1 RSFILAFARRIRA
14 TSARISRLLP
24 LILLAVFP
32 LVAAAVVA
40 PPGLNWIVI
49 GLHLFLLYCG
59 ALLCHT
65 RLAETRPDPQHLTEF
80 YFWIALGGALGGAFT
95 AALSPLLFKTVLEY
109 PLLVALLPFFRA
121 GRSEKPHFTVPVVL
135 AALLFVTWFILR
147 LSHLDSNTDAVAL
160 IHT

>member
-109 PLLVALLPFFRA
+109 PLLVALLPFFRT
-121 GRSEKPHFTVPVVL
+121 GRTERPSFAIP
-135 AALLFVTWFILR
+135 ALLAGALLDRKSTR
-147 LSHLDSNTDAVAL
+147 LNSS
-160 IHT
+160 